1 MSNSFSLL
9 TVFDLPLISFSSVLL
24 CHLLSC
30 CLAEVVHIHAASE
43 GADKNKGICHKEG
56 KDNLETGRK
65 STILGQL
72 ID

>member
-43 GADKNKGICHKEG
+43 AYKGLTKT
-56 KDNLETGRK
+56 KAFATK
-65 STILGQL
+65 SAKI
-72 ID
+72 I